1 MSIENSARLIGNLGD
16 DPRRLAQ
23 QWRAAAEASAQQFPS
38 DTARRDYYLAE
49 ADRLEAAA

>member
-1 MSIENSARLIGNLGD
+1 MQHETQRDLYRD
-16 DPRRLAQ
+16 DPRRQAQ
-23 QWRAAAEASAQQFPS
+23 HWRAAAEASAQQFPS

>member
-1 MSIENSARLIGNLGD
+1 MRSDTTQQDLYRD

-23 QWRAAAEASAQQFPS
+23 QWRAAAEASAQQFPR